1 MDKKETSNSVENN
14 IEDTFVINLNQKDDV
29 DEEKME
35 NNSNLDLGDTLN
47 DEEYFLECARENDTN
62 ELIHFLNQGF
72 NVNSTDQRKN
82 TALRIIS

>member
-62 ELIHFLNQGF
+62 ELIHFLNQ
-72 NVNSTDQRKN
+72 
-82 TALRIIS
+82 